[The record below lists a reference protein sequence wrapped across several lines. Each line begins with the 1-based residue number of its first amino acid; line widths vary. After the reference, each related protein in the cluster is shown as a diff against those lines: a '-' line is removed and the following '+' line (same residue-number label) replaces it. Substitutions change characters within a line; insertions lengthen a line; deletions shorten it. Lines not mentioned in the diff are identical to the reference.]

1 VAPADRRS
9 VGVLGGTFNPPH
21 LGHLAIARDARR
33 ELGLERVVLMPA
45 RMPPHKP
52 DVADPGAEH
61 RLHMCRLLIDGED
74 GLSVC
79 ALEIERDGP
88 SYTVETLKAIHA
100 GHPDLELTFVVGA
113 DTARTLPAWREPE
126 QVLALA
132 EFAVAARAGTE
143 REAVL
148 ESIAGLGRAG
158 EIRFLTTPLLE
169 VSSSMA
175 RERVAAGE
183 PIEELVGSAVAG
195 YIAAN
200 KLYGAVAKAL
210 G

>member
-45 RMPPHKP
+45 RIPPHKP
-52 DVADPGAEH
+52 AVADPGAEH

-74 GLSVC
+74 GLAVC

-88 SYTVETLKAIHA
+88 SYTVETLKAVHA
-100 GHPDLELTFVVGA
+100 SHPDLELTFIVGA

-148 ESIAGLGRAG
+148 ESIAELGRAG
-158 EIRFLTTPLLE
+158 DVRFLTTPLLE

-183 PIEELVGSAVAG
+183 PIEALVGSAVAG

-200 KLYGAVAKAL
+200 ELYVAVAKAL

>member
-33 ELGLERVVLMPA
+33 ELGLERVVLIPA
-45 RMPPHKP
+45 RIPPHKP
-52 DVADPGAEH
+52 AVADAGAEH
-61 RLHMCRLLIDGED
+61 RLQMCRLLIDGED
-74 GLSVC
+74 GLAVC
-79 ALEIERDGP
+79 AVEIERDGP
-88 SYTVETLKAIHA
+88 SYTVETLNAIHA
-100 GHPDLELTFVVGA
+100 SHPDLELTFIVGA

-148 ESIAGLGRAG
+148 ESLAELGRAADL
-158 EIRFLTTPLLE
+158 RFLTTPLLE

-183 PIEELVGSAVAG
+183 PVEDLVGSAVAG

-200 KLYGAVAKAL
+200 ELYGAVAKAL